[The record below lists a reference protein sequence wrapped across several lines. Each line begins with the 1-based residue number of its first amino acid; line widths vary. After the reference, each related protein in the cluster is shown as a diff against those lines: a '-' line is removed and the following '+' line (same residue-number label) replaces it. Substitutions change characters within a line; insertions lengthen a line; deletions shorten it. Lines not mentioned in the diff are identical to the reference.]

1 MDTFPVLMYTI
12 QDNEFGG
19 LKIVSDKTDKTNERK
34 RRKKIIKYR
43 KPLSVNI
50 GFIVFF
56 AIFAYI
62 LILYGYVFYQG
73 QSFHI

>member
-12 QDNEFGG
+12 EDNEFGG
-19 LKIVSDKTDKTNERK
+19 LKIVSDKTDKIKRK
-34 RRKKIIKYR
+34 KKKKKIIKYS

-50 GFIVFF
+50 GFICL
-56 AIFAYI
+56 YSD
-62 LILYGYVFYQG
+62 LYGYVFYQG